1 MLKQEQVA
9 CGRVWLLLR
18 YLDEA
23 GRGWVA
29 PDEVRRL
36 LTDRASFLYLF
47 GERQLRK
54 LLAQGE
60 GLFWQR
66 DEGHIGLAGVARVAA
81 AVRVEKLAGK
91 PVALPRLAAT
101 QQLLRAA
108 RASGARPRASS

>member
-1 MLKQEQVA
+1 MKTANAAANHEGPSRPHFLLTGNPTWLHTQPDEPVTRPAPAQATIKLYPTLAQALLKQEQVV

-29 PDEVRRL
+29 PDEVRRV
-36 LTDRASFLYLF
+36 LTDTDSSLYLF

-60 GLFWQR
+60 GLF
-66 DEGHIGLAGVARVAA
+66 
-81 AVRVEKLAGK
+81 
-91 PVALPRLAAT
+91 
-101 QQLLRAA
+101 
-108 RASGARPRASS
+108 